1 MTNSALKTDAQ
12 AAATGEV
19 RAVRL
24 WRRDKNNLR
33 Q

>member
-12 AAATGEV
+12 AAATGDM
-19 RAVRL
+19 RDARL

>member
-12 AAATGEV
+12 AATGEM
-19 RAVRL
+19 RAARQ